1 MASGSSPL
9 ARGLHVGVRV
19 EPTLLG
25 IIPARAGFTTA
36 CSNGAPGPEDHPRS
50 RGVYLPPLTRLISRL
65 GSSPLAR
72 GLQRVGCASSAAG
85 RIIPAR
91 AGFTGPGAAAVPDSA
106 DHPRSRGVYMSP
118 VVAGASVPGS
128 SPLARGL
135 LVPVPGVYDVSGII
149 PARAGFTAS
158 GPRPPSS
165 WRDHPR
171 SRGVYNSAADD
182 VPYGMGSSRSRG
194 VYFLSA
200 WGAFLAP
207 GSSPLARGLQLR
219 CRRRPLRYGII
230 PARAGFTSRTEVRL
244 VRLPDHPRSR
254 GVYGRLLCGVWAEGG
269 SSPLARGLQS
279 GWVSEWDLEGI
290 IPARAGFTAT
300 AAGEVRIFE
309 DHPRSRGVYGRLL
322 CGVWAEGG
330 SSPLARGLR
339 RRPSV
344 PQVWAGIIPARAG
357 FTRPCLRTR
366 PRLRDHPRSRG
377 VYDRAWDDEAWE
389 AGSSPLA
396 RGLPGNSKSS
406 PAPWRII
413 PARAGFTTT
422 NVRIRTQRPDH
433 PRSRG
438 VYRAVVISR

>member
-1 MASGSSPL
+1 MPILGMAGSSPL
-9 ARGLHVGVRV
+9 ARGLLPG
-19 EPTLLG
+19 
-25 IIPARAGFTTA
+25 TA
-36 CSNGAPGPEDHPRS
+36 APGERD
-50 RGVYLPPLTRLISRL
+50 
-65 GSSPLAR
+65 
-72 GLQRVGCASSAAG
+72 

-91 AGFTGPGAAAVPDSA
+91 AGFTGPTGAPTPWRP
-106 DHPRSRGVYMSP
+106 DHPRSRGVYAARRLSQ
-118 VVAGASVPGS
+118 GLLDGS

-135 LVPVPGVYDVSGII
+135 PPTRRRPI
-149 PARAGFTAS
+149 S
-158 GPRPPSS
+158 GPR
-165 WRDHPR
+165 
-171 SRGVYNSAADD
+171 
-182 VPYGMGSSRSRG
+182 
-194 VYFLSA
+194 
-200 WGAFLAP
+200 
-207 GSSPLARGLQLR
+207 
-219 CRRRPLRYGII
+219 II

-244 VRLPDHPRSR
+244 VRLP
-254 GVYGRLLCGVWAEGG
+254 
-269 SSPLARGLQS
+269 
-279 GWVSEWDLEGI
+279 
-290 IPARAGFTAT
+290 
-300 AAGEVRIFE
+300 